1 MKTLLFEDITVVRA
15 DGTVSPHQYVG
26 IQDGRFAHIGDTRPD
41 GLFDRTVKGERLIM
55 MPGLVNA
62 HTHVPMTLMR
72 GYGDDMPL
80 NDWLFH
86 RIFPFEDQLTGDA
99 VYWGSLLGI
108 AEMLATGTTSFSDMY
123 YFCDRIADAVEE
135 SGIKANIGRG
145 ISCFDDSKRFADLP
159 AYGELVELLET
170 RQGAAGGR
178 IRIDVAPH
186 SEYTTRP
193 DILADAAALAAR
205 YGARLQ
211 IHVSETRSEHM
222 ECIGRHGKT
231 PVRVLLD
238 AGILDLPVTIA
249 HGVWLT
255 NEDIDI
261 LAEHHV
267 SIAHCAKSN
276 LKLASGIAQ
285 VDKWRRKGILTTIG
299 TDSAASNNR
308 LDMLEEMRTA
318 SLLAKGVSLDPCV
331 LPAEQVLQMA
341 TRNGA
346 LAQGRAD
353 TGDIA
358 LGLRADVAILD
369 GENWSITPCHSV
381 LSNVVFAAAGQ
392 AVCMTLVD
400 GRVAYERGAFPTL
413 DMERIRFETERCV
426 QEILQRLH

>member
-1 MKTLLFEDITVVRA
+1 MNTLLFDDITVLRA
-15 DGTVSPHQYVG
+15 DGSVLPHRYVTVE
-26 IQDGRFAHIGDTRPD
+26 DGRFAYIGDTRPTGD
-41 GLFDRTVKGERLIM
+41 FDRTLPGGRFVL

-80 NDWLFH
+80 QSWLFD

-123 YFCDRIADAVEE
+123 YFCDRIADAVEK

-145 ISCFDDSKRFADLP
+145 ISCFDDSQKLADLP
-159 AYGELVELLET
+159 AYRELLELLET
-170 RQGAAGGR
+170 RQGAADGR

-193 DILADAAALAAR
+193 DILEDAAALAAR
-205 YGARLQ
+205 YGARMQ
-211 IHVSETRSEHM
+211 VHVSETKKEHR

-231 PVRVLLD
+231 PVGVLLE
-238 AGILDLPVTIA
+238 AGVLDQPVTIA

-255 NEDIDI
+255 DQDMDI
-261 LAEHHV
+261 LAAHHATV
-267 SIAHCAKSN
+267 AHCAKSN

-285 VDKWRRKGILTTIG
+285 VDKWRRKGIPIAIG

-331 LPAEQVLQMA
+331 LPAGQVLSMA
-341 TRNGA
+341 TRGGA
-346 LAQGRAD
+346 LSQGRTD
-353 TGDIA
+353 TGDIVS
-358 LGLRADVAILD
+358 GYCADAVLLD
-369 GENWSITPCHSV
+369 GENGSMTPRHSV
-381 LSNVVFAAAGQ
+381 LSNAVLAAAGQ
-392 AVCMTLVD
+392 AVYMTLVD
-400 GRVAYERGAFPTL
+400 GRVVYENGHFPTL
-413 DMERIRFETERCV
+413 DIERIHFEVNRCV
-426 QEILQRLH
+426 QEILQKLD